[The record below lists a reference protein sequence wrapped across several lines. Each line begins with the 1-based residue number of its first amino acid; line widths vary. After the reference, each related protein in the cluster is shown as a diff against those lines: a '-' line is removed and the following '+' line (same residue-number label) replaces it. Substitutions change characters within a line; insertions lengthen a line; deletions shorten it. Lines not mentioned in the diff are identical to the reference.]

1 MSAVLGVFTPAPAPP
16 PAALAGRMLARM
28 ARRGGGAVDVHRGP
42 GVVLAVARHGWE
54 TAPHL
59 GGPAEVA
66 RDGEIAVVADAALYH
81 RADLLRALAA
91 AGVRPAG
98 ESAAALI
105 AAAYRAWGAEC
116 AERLEG
122 DFAFVLWDAAAR
134 RAVCARDFAGKR
146 PLAYAALAGGTLVVA
161 STPGGVLA
169 HPECPAGLDP
179 VALAQT
185 AAGLWA
191 GDDATAF
198 RAVRTLLAGHTL
210 VAEGGRV
217 AVDRHWTPPRLGSAP
232 HPGLDQAADHLRE
245 LLVQA
250 AAQRLPPD
258 GPAAVWMSGGWDSTA
273 VLAAGQVARLR
284 ASAPHPLEIVS
295 VSHPPG
301 DPGRED
307 ELIER
312 VAARWKRPVRWL
324 RIGDISLFGGAA
336 AGAAAR
342 DEPFAHVFEGWNRAL
357 AARARGVGARVVLD
371 GNGGDQLFFTSNLYL
386 ADLLREGRWGTL
398 RREWRA
404 KGGTDPRDFFHFAV
418 QPLLPG
424 WAVDALG
431 WMRGRPLRPA
441 VERPLPAWIDRAFA
455 RRHGLRARERAQ
467 TARPPG
473 AGPAA
478 AEAHWYLTAP
488 YFPRA
493 YGLVSEFALEAGVEL
508 RSPLLDRR
516 VVEFAAGRPREERN
530 AGRETKRLLRAA
542 MRGLLPDEVLAP
554 RDTRTGTL
562 GGYFAAAMRADFP
575 ALAAEAF
582 RDPRLAAL
590 GIVDPAALR
599 AACAEYARTGD
610 GSLGFALVQTLQTE
624 LWLRARERTAPPAPV
639 RTASAAAPAGAAANA
654 G

>member
-1 MSAVLGVFTPAPAPP
+1 MSAVLGVFVPGPGRP

-28 ARRGGGAVDVHRGP
+28 ARRGGSAVDVHRAP
-42 GVVLAVARHGWE
+42 GALLAVARHGWE
-54 TAPHL
+54 TAPQL

-66 RDGEIAVVADAALYH
+66 ADGAIAVVADAALYH

-98 ESAAALI
+98 ETPAALV
-105 AAAYRAWGAEC
+105 AAAYRAWGTRC

-122 DFAFVLWDAAAR
+122 DFAFVLWDGDAR

-146 PLAYAALAGGTLVVA
+146 PLAYAALPGGALVVA
-161 STPGGVLA
+161 STVAGVLA
-169 HPECPAGLDP
+169 HPECPAGLDS

-210 VAEGGRV
+210 VAEGGTV
-217 AVDRHWTPPRLGSAP
+217 HIDRHWTPPALGSAP
-232 HPGLDQAADHLRE
+232 HPRLDAAAHHLRE
-245 LLVQA
+245 LLVDA

-258 GPAAVWMSGGWDSTA
+258 APAAVWMSGGWDSTA
-273 VLAAGQVARLR
+273 VLAAGEVARR
-284 ASAPHPLEIVS
+284 RGEGRHALEIVS

-307 ELIER
+307 EIIEQ
-312 VAARWKRPVRWL
+312 VAAWWKRPVRWL
-324 RIGDISLFGGAA
+324 RIAEIPLFAGIRE
-336 AGAAAR
+336 GAAAR
-342 DEPFAHVFEGWNRAL
+342 DEPFAHVFERWNRAL
-357 AARARGVGARVVLD
+357 AARARDAGARVALD
-371 GNGGDQLFFTSNLYL
+371 GNGGDQLFFTSNVYL
-386 ADLLREGRWGTL
+386 ADLLREGRWRTL
-398 RREWRA
+398 RSEWRA
-404 KGGTDPRDFFHFAV
+404 KGGTDPRDLFQSAV

-431 WMRGRPLRPA
+431 WMRGRPLRPT
-441 VERPLPAWIDRAFA
+441 VERPLPPWIDRGFA

-467 TARPPG
+467 TARPRG

-478 AEAHWYLTAP
+478 AEARWYLTAP

-493 YGLVSEFALEAGVEL
+493 YALVSDFSLEAGVEL

-542 MRGLLPDEVLAP
+542 MRGLLPEAVLAP
-554 RDTRTGTL
+554 RAEKTGTL

-575 ALAAEAF
+575 ALAADAF

-610 GSLGFALVQTLQTE
+610 GSLGFALVQTLQVE
-624 LWLRARERTAPPAPV
+624 LWLRARERPGFPAPAKTAP
-639 RTASAAAPAGAAANA
+639 APATVLAGAD
-654 G
+654 